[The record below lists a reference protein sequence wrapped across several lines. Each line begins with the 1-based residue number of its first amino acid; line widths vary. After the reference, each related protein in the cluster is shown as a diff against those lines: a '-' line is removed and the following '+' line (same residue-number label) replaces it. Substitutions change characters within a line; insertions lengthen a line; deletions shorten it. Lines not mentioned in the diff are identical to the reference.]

1 MTKIKLMLGEKLCQ
15 LYDDK
20 DFVIGVLNSA
30 VSDNNAQAILDYM
43 QSGENV
49 TAEDIILFALELD
62 MANKAN

>member
-15 LYDDK
+15 LCDDK
-20 DFVIGVLNSA
+20 DFVIGVMNSA
-30 VSDNNAQAILDYM
+30 VSDNDAQAILDYM

-62 MANKAN
+62 MANNIN

>member
-20 DFVIGVLNSA
+20 DFVIGVMSSA
-30 VSDNNAQAILDYM
+30 VSDNDAQAILDYM

-62 MANKAN
+62 MANNMN